1 MRLQHPTAK
10 HTENIFKC
18 KKNKMCHS
26 NFAPQQQR
34 KRSLEAK
41 ADRGRGWGAGKDLG
55 QSQ

>member
-10 HTENIFKC
+10 HTEKIFKY
-18 KKNKMCHS
+18 KKNKICHS

-34 KRSLEAK
+34 KRSLAAK
-41 ADRGRGWGAGKDLG
+41 AERGRGWEAGKDLG